1 MFDSVRQP
9 DAFNY
14 IQDLRVIFVAF
25 GITKILQGLGWVVE
39 RRRTHGIF
47 WVHTLG
53 AVLVGCLQLQFAWAS
68 YYDYRI
74 SEWPFGG
81 FLLACAT
88 PLIYL
93 FIGYL
98 LFPDS
103 PSEEH
108 DFIKTYSSNIR
119 LIAALAIVAQ
129 IVNSLMDYRF
139 HSGEARLWLQH
150 FIRGV
155 SSLVLCG
162 FFLPFPRFRRVHEI
176 VVVVLIVALVLSCLF
191 LTPSIKI
198 Q

>member
-129 IVNSLMDYRF
+129 IVKLHEGTVR
-139 HSGEARLWLQH
+139 
-150 FIRGV
+150 V
-155 SSLVLCG
+155 SSPGLDKGATFVVT
-162 FFLPFPRFRRVHEI
+162 LPLAKRKADAEPDTVAMRRTDE
-176 VVVVLIVALVLSCLF
+176 
-191 LTPSIKI
+191 PNRPERRR